1 MLAEGRRM
9 KEEGRRKK
17 EEGRRKKE
25 EGRRKKEEGKI
36 VAQSLSVWRTAYLTP
51 NNSLV

>member
-1 MLAEGRRM
+1 MEPRSRFTLDLSH

-25 EGRRKKEEGKI
+25 EGRRMKEEG
-36 VAQSLSVWRTAYLTP
+36 
-51 NNSLV
+51 